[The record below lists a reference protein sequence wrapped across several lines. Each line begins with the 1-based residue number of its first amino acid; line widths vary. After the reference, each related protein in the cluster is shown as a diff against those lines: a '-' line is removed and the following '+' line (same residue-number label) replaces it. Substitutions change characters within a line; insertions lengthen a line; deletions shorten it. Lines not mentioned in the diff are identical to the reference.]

1 MNTHTVS
8 PGSKPLVLVDL
19 LPVPSVRSRA
29 IARDVVLVLGFALLT
44 AAAAQVQFSL
54 GFTPVPL
61 TGQTFA
67 VLLSGAA
74 LGTRRGAASQV
85 AYWLMGMVGLPFYA
99 GGDSGWSSATGATFG
114 YFVGFVVAAAVI
126 GRLAERRHDR
136 EVLTSIVAMAF
147 GTFVIFAAGAAWLS
161 ISLNVPLSGGDVNAI
176 SLGVTPFIVGD
187 LLKMLLAGLLT
198 PIVWATVSRKG
209 S

>member
-1 MNTHTVS
+1 MNSQAASV
-8 PGSKPLVLVDL
+8 GSAPVVLVDL
-19 LPVPSVRSRA
+19 LPKPSLRSRA
-29 IARDVVLVLGFALLT
+29 IARDVALVIGFALLT

-74 LGTRRGAASQV
+74 LGMKRGAASQI
-85 AYWLMGMVGLPFYA
+85 AYWSMGLVGLPFYS
-99 GGDSGWSSATGATFG
+99 GGDGGWKSGTGATFG
-114 YFVGFVVAAAVI
+114 YFIGFVLAAAIV

-136 EVLTSIVAMAF
+136 EVTSSLAAMTLGTIVIY
-147 GTFVIFAAGAAWLS
+147 VAGALWLS
-161 ISLNVPLSGGDVNAI
+161 HAINVPLAKGDVNAI
-176 SLGVTPFIVGD
+176 SLGVTPFLVGD
-187 LLKMLLAGLLT
+187 IFKMVLAGVLT
-198 PIVWATVSRKG
+198 PVVWATFSRKD